1 MPPSVRQ
8 DANVNGTA
16 GTIGAGAVNLLSTM
30 LAIAL
35 IERMGRKPL
44 VLTGIGGMGLSTVGL
59 IVALQVKASHPGL
72 STLLGYVAIVFV
84 LLFVAFFEVGLGA
97 IPWAIGG
104 EIFPTESRGAA
115 MALAAAVNWVCTTLV
130 GVLFPIL
137 NKALP
142 NGLSFLPFAATLG
155 VGFLFA
161 VAYVPETKG
170 KTPAEIVAAM
180 NGGYAA
186 VGGGEEEEGAE
197 VRVKLLRR

>member
-1 MPPSVRQ
+1 M
-8 DANVNGTA
+8 

-44 VLTGIGGMGLSTVGL
+44 VLAGMGGMGLSTVGL
-59 IVALQVKASHPGL
+59 IVALQLKAGHPD
-72 STLLGYVAIVFV
+72 SATTLGYVAIVFV
-84 LLFVAFFEVGLGA
+84 LLFVAFFEIGLGA

-104 EIFPTESRGAA
+104 EIFPVESRGAA
-115 MALAAAVNWVCTTLV
+115 MALAAAVNWVCATLI

-142 NGLSFLPFAATLG
+142 NGLSFLPFAVTLG
-155 VGFLFA
+155 LGFVFA

-186 VGGGEEEEGAE
+186 VGAGEEAE
-197 VRVKLLRR
+197 VRVKALRR

>member
-1 MPPSVRQ
+1 M
-8 DANVNGTA
+8 
-16 GTIGAGAVNLLSTM
+16 GTIGAGAVNLLATM
-30 LAIAL
+30 LAISL

-59 IVALQVKASHPGL
+59 IVTLQVKAGHPD
-72 STLLGYVAIVFV
+72 SATLLGYIAIVFV
-84 LLFVAFFEVGLGA
+84 LCFVAFFEVGLGA

-115 MALAAAVNWVCTTLV
+115 MALAAAVNWVCTMLV

-155 VGFLFA
+155 LGFVFA

-170 KTPAEIVAAM
+170 KTPAEIVAGM
-180 NGGYAA
+180 NGGYDA
-186 VGGGEEEEGAE
+186 VPAGGEDPAEGAE
-197 VRVKLLRR
+197 VRIKGLRR